1 MSLYERLSAD
11 VMKIML
17 GRTQK
22 EEQIAIIS
30 FMQTTESSIT
40 SPKMSCKTQVKDR
53 PSLALNVK

>member
-40 SPKMSCKTQVKDR
+40 SPKMSCKTQVKD
-53 PSLALNVK
+53 